1 MLDNLTLDLVKKG
14 FVTKAIVLS
23 VGYDIENTKFYIGQT
38 KKDHYGRIVPKSAH
52 GTVNLDRYSSSFMEI
67 LPQVMNLFEQI
78 IDKNLT
84 VRRINITAIN
94 IIPKQSIEKNKQ
106 IRQLS
111 IFDNIEEDK
120 IKKEQEEKD
129 LKLSKI
135 IINIKEKYGKNA
147 ILKGMDLEEGGTTI
161 ERNEQVGGHRA

>member
-1 MLDNLTLDLVKKG
+1 
-14 FVTKAIVLS
+14 
-23 VGYDIENTKFYIGQT
+23 
-38 KKDHYGRIVPKSAH
+38 
-52 GTVNLDRYSSSFMEI
+52 MEI

-120 IKKEQEEKD
+120 KKKEQEEKD